1 MARYKE
7 IIEGPCSRRDVTY
20 QMALIKNFY
29 HIRMASVVDMF
40 KKKNA
45 KGSNMSTEWSKS
57 GTFLHKPERGWIHP
71 DEQLATAA
79 GICYGVRYIGCLE
92 VKESMRALDF
102 DTRTALAREAINR
115 VSEAAGLKS
124 AGKRKKIDKRIGKML
139 SDTPCMQHAGSN
151 VNLTITIESINLMI
165 MESGEVIA
173 DHLMPGISF
182 ASGGDA
188 ETLDFVAYV
197 AKDEINGRA
206 CHVLEC
212 GGGLSEDVITT
223 IGQAFELRF
232 KEYLKKQPKPVHLPT
247 RLEQSIQEGDAWG
260 ENDDDDNDYYNDNP
274 SARAPSPPSQPSQR
288 RIPSE
293 YSFPPS
299 NLPVSDGVYSSVKE
313 TYDDGP
319 TYDTPKDHSLIDF
332 EEGGDALYDNS
343 KEDNGI
349 SADVE
354 SRRTG
359 VYDNHENANHAQNSL
374 DPFDMEPFNSSLSNG
389 HKKSSHDVT
398 GAGAH
403 AINGD
408 TKNVSPIFEE
418 WFHGNLTRKE
428 AEKLLQ
434 NDGDFL
440 VRQSSADTNQYVL
453 SGRQNGVIKHL
464 LLVDP
469 EGVVRTKDHS
479 FDSVPHLIH
488 FHRKQEIP
496 IISQES
502 ELHLKQPISNK
513 LTMC

>member
-1 MARYKE
+1 
-7 IIEGPCSRRDVTY
+7 
-20 QMALIKNFY
+20 
-29 HIRMASVVDMF
+29 MASVVDKF
-40 KKKNA
+40 KKRNA
-45 KGSNMSTEWSKS
+45 KSSNMSGEWSKT

-71 DEQLATAA
+71 DEQLASDA

-115 VSEAAGLKS
+115 VSEAAGLKT
-124 AGKRKKIDKRIGKML
+124 ATKRRKVDKRIGKML
-139 SDTPCMQHAGSN
+139 SDTPGMQYAGSN
-151 VNLTITIESINLMI
+151 VNLTITVDSINLMI

-197 AKDEINGRA
+197 AKDGINGRS

-260 ENDDDDNDYYNDNP
+260 ENEENEYYNDNP
-274 SARAPSPPSQPSQR
+274 SAKPPSPVRQ
-288 RIPSE
+288 IPVE
-293 YSFPPS
+293 YASPPS

-313 TYDDGP
+313 PTGDGP
-319 TYDTPKDHSLIDF
+319 TYDVPKDMPLIDF
-332 EEGGDALYDNS
+332 GDDGGKNVYDNSEKSPGPTDLSTLDRSQHDLYDNS
-343 KEDNGI
+343 K
-349 SADVE
+349 SA
-354 SRRTG
+354 SPQ
-359 VYDNHENANHAQNSL
+359 ANL
-374 DPFDMEPFNSSLSNG
+374 DPFDMEPFSSTLPNG
-389 HKKSSHDVT
+389 YTEANK
-398 GAGAH
+398 GAVGTH
-403 AINGD
+403 VNGEH

-440 VRQSSADTNQYVL
+440 VRQSSGDQNQYVL
-453 SGRQNGVIKHL
+453 SGRQHGIVKHL

-469 EGVVRTKDHS
+469 MGVVRTKDHS

-488 FHRKQEIP
+488 FHRTQKIP
-496 IISQES
+496 IVSQES

>member
-1 MARYKE
+1 
-7 IIEGPCSRRDVTY
+7 
-20 QMALIKNFY
+20 
-29 HIRMASVVDMF
+29 MASVVDKF
-40 KKKNA
+40 KKRNA
-45 KGSNMSTEWSKS
+45 KGSNMSVEWSRT

-71 DEQLATAA
+71 DEQLAAGA

-115 VSEAAGLKS
+115 VSEAAGLKT
-124 AGKRKKIDKRIGKML
+124 ATKRKKVDKRIGKML
-139 SDTPCMQHAGSN
+139 SDTPCMQFAGSN
-151 VNLTITIESINLMI
+151 VNLTITVDSINLMV

-197 AKDEINGRA
+197 AKDEITGRS

-232 KEYLKKQPKPVHLPT
+232 KEYLKKQPKPVHVPT

-260 ENDDDDNDYYNDNP
+260 ENDENDYYNDNP
-274 SARAPSPPSQPSQR
+274 SARPPSPPR
-288 RIPSE
+288 RVPSE
-293 YSFPPS
+293 YATPPS

-313 TYDDGP
+313 PSVP
-319 TYDTPKDHSLIDF
+319 TYDTPKELSLIDF
-332 EEGGDALYDNS
+332 GEDGGKNLYDNS
-343 KEDNGI
+343 EKSQNNATPELDP
-349 SADVE
+349 AQPDF
-354 SRRTG
+354 
-359 VYDNHENANHAQNSL
+359 YDNHKLKGGVASPQSTL

-389 HKKSSHDVT
+389 HSEGEGAAAGGDVAS
-398 GAGAH
+398 G
-403 AINGD
+403 NGVPN
-408 TKNVSPIFEE
+408 KSPIFEE
-418 WFHGNLTRKE
+418 WFHGNLSRKD

-440 VRQSSADTNQYVL
+440 VRQSSADQNQYVL
-453 SGRQNGVIKHL
+453 SGRQNGIPKHL

-469 EGVVRTKDHS
+469 MGVVRTKDHS

-488 FHRKQEIP
+488 FHRTQNIP
-496 IISQES
+496 IVSQES